1 MNIIPYLGLKYI
13 YFIKWIQNGKS
24 YKITKC
30 FYQISLFFK
39 KKKPFYVPYFVL
51 LTSSLCFNNH
61 FSHKLTFQ
69 FQITY

>member
-13 YFIKWIQNGKS
+13 FFIKWIQNGKS

-39 KKKPFYVPYFVL
+39 KKKLFMYPILY
-51 LTSSLCFNNH
+51 C
-61 FSHKLTFQ
+61 
-69 FQITY
+69 